1 MEYMKN
7 FASIIIQKR
16 KELGLTQ
23 EALAARLC
31 ITPQAV
37 SKWENGVGLPD
48 VTLFPAIAQVLGVT
62 TDELFGIDHTPD
74 VREIPEFPQK
84 CAELSFIGS
93 IERLACYSD
102 KALDRVE
109 GNCFYF
115 TDGSVADLNKKEV
128 RNCGKGE
135 IRILEAEQK
144 HEMKK
149 DASTATTCQK
159 ELADFTSL
167 SVSLSLPCT
176 FCIAKGDTVRFEAE
190 GTPTFIES
198 IRAEHDGDTLNLT
211 VRPTEGRRIR
221 DSRED
226 NKITLFTGFEKGR
239 KCSVAIGGSSDVTI
253 EPDFE
258 LMKLAISGSGDICG
272 KNTDSLLATV
282 NGSGDISLLTAKT
295 ANLLVN
301 GSGDID
307 MKAVTESTEVKING
321 SGDIAIGKAKNT
333 TLRIT
338 GSGDITI
345 GEASGDLHA
354 TVNGSGDI
362 EVGGGEVEKFTCTV
376 AGSGDI
382 SAAKL
387 AVMTADIT
395 TKGDSEATIVIGH
408 VRGVSTEKIS
418 KNTTLVV
425 KKRG

>member
-74 VREIPEFPQK
+74 VREISEFPQK
-84 CAELSFIGS
+84 CAELPFIGS

-109 GNCFYF
+109 ESCFYF

-128 RNCGKGE
+128 RNYGKGE

-167 SVSLSLPCT
+167 SISLSLPCT

-282 NGSGDISLLTAKT
+282 NGSGHISLLTAKT

-307 MKAVTESTEVKING
+307 MKAITEITEVKING

-333 TLRIT
+333 TLHIT

>member
-1 MEYMKN
+1 MKN
-7 FASIIIQKR
+7 FANIISQKR

-23 EALAARLC
+23 DALAEKLG

-48 VTLFPAIAQVLGVT
+48 VTLFPAIAKVLGVS
-62 TDELFGIDHTPD
+62 TDALFGIDHTPD

-102 KALDRVE
+102 KPLDRVE

-176 FCIAKGDTVRFEAE
+176 FCIAKGDTVRIEAE
-190 GTPTFIES
+190 GSAAFIES
-198 IRAEHDGDTLNLT
+198 IHTENEGDTLNLT
-211 VRPTEGRRIR
+211 VRPTEGKRIR

-226 NKITLFTGFEKGR
+226 NKITLFTDFEKGR
-239 KCSVAIGGSSDVTI
+239 KCSVAISGTSDVTI
-253 EPDFE
+253 ETDFE

>member
-1 MEYMKN
+1 MKN
-7 FASIIIQKR
+7 FANIISQKR

-23 EALAARLC
+23 DALAEKLG

-48 VTLFPAIAQVLGVT
+48 VTLFPAIAKVLGVS
-62 TDELFGIDHTPD
+62 TDALFGIDHTPD

-102 KALDRVE
+102 KPLDRVE

-144 HEMKK
+144 HEMK
-149 DASTATTCQK
+149 K

-239 KCSVAIGGSSDVTI
+239 KCSVAIGGVSDVTI